1 MVGILFFI
9 WSTDM
14 QPLTRLVTHHYAL
27 FTIHKKLYLCASK
40 KIIIM
45 ANIEFNNKTYEMD
58 GDGFMV
64 HPEEWNKE
72 LAAEI
77 AKADG
82 ITEMTENH
90 WKVVDCI
97 RANYEEK
104 GIAPMVRT
112 ICKTANLKLKDIYEL
127 FPLGPARGACR
138 VAGLPKPE
146 GCV

>member
-1 MVGILFFI
+1 MILFGNYNQEPRQKSLLFI
-9 WSTDM
+9 
-14 QPLTRLVTHHYAL
+14 LYHIL
-27 FTIHKKLYLCASK
+27 FTIPKKLYLCASK
-40 KIIIM
+40 IIIIM

-104 GIAPMVRT
+104 GIALMVRT